1 MKKKIIGIFVSIFI
15 VAIFAVPVMAISP
28 NKIPVTATPIIG
40 PFSNIQTRM
49 TDGVKHIESLVIEG
63 EIMIFPEGSTVP
75 LAVGTFV
82 DDPCKG
88 LYNPKTGM
96 SVYRF
101 NEVWDFGDGTFVGT
115 AHVELNGDLLTFTF
129 TTMEAHIVL
138 HGTGPYEGQVLNLKM
153 DWDMSVPGSY
163 GYTGTWLKP

>member
-28 NKIPVTATPIIG
+28 NKIPVTAIPIIG

-63 EIMIFPEGSTVP
+63 EIMIFPEGSAIP

-88 LYNPKTGM
+88 LYNPKYPA
-96 SVYRF
+96 V
-101 NEVWDFGDGTFVGT
+101 T
-115 AHVELNGDLLTFTF
+115 AKQDRIC
-129 TTMEAHIVL
+129 HICRC
-138 HGTGPYEGQVLNLKM
+138 
-153 DWDMSVPGSY
+153 
-163 GYTGTWLKP
+163 